1 MEEVLEVTIMV
12 VMEEVLEEVV
22 AAEAL
27 LVERRSHKGSQKT
40 VAFMNAM
47 EIFQGAEH
55 VPPKKVEPVVLVS
68 EKTGA
73 EDRARK
79 MKLS

>member
-1 MEEVLEVTIMV
+1 MVEVLEVTITV
-12 VMEEVLEEVV
+12 VMEEASEEVV
-22 AAEAL
+22 AAEVL
-27 LVERRSHKGSQKT
+27 LVERRNHKGSQKM
-40 VAFMNAM
+40 VAFMNATG
-47 EIFQGAEH
+47 IFQGAGH